1 MNRLHIELDIE
12 LEEELAN
19 IYQKA
24 SEDIKGQI
32 KKNLDNLAKK
42 QLLKLLKAVSEPK
55 LENPWLDFLDNLED
69 YAVDTGIEDL
79 SVNHEH
85 YLYGGPKRK

>member
-1 MNRLHIELDIE
+1 METLHIELDIQ
-12 LEEELAN
+12 LEENIAA

-24 SEDIKGQI
+24 SDDIKSQI
-32 KKNLDNLAKK
+32 KKNLDDLAKRH
-42 QLLKLLKAVSEPK
+42 LLFLLKADSEPK
-55 LENPWLDFLDNLED
+55 PQNPWLNFLDNLED

-85 YLYGGPKRK
+85 YLYGGPKRQ